1 MTRVPITDGMDVIG
15 KKRMSFINLG
25 SVDDFRHAVPGTP
38 RSGNFAWEASG
49 TVVIRKRG
57 RYTFCTRSD
66 DGSKLWI
73 NRIFLVSNDGLHG
86 PRTRCGH
93 ITMRPGSYGVQGTG
107 FQRGG
112 GAYMAIQYSGPD
124 TDGKRI
130 LLGSSGVPGPDK
142 RPPRWRSRA
151 GWRFSVFKGPSGMT
165 RVISVKGLR
174 RIGKVLTNKI
184 DLRSPRDFKRLVP
197 GTPHNNFVWEALG
210 TVVIFR
216 GGRYKF

>member
-86 PRTRCGH
+86 PRVTPL
-93 ITMRPGSYGVQGTG
+93 TT
-107 FQRGG
+107 
-112 GAYMAIQYSGPD
+112 YSP
-124 TDGKRI
+124 
-130 LLGSSGVPGPDK
+130 
-142 RPPRWRSRA
+142 
-151 GWRFSVFKGPSGMT
+151 
-165 RVISVKGLR
+165 ISV
-174 RIGKVLTNKI
+174 VLAC
-184 DLRSPRDFKRLVP
+184 LCR
-197 GTPHNNFVWEALG
+197 A
-210 TVVIFR
+210 
-216 GGRYKF
+216 